1 LSTKSK
7 RVSVDT
13 LAALT
18 LQFPDT
24 IRRREVIL
32 ELFEAVSS
40 GGATAVITDEIRE
53 RESKPIKLEEYLADG
68 LIMLRSS
75 QVERRQ
81 VRMIEVE
88 KIKASAIDEVESGN
102 VTVLVLD
109 TISAMRHMLL
119 QERLR
124 R

>member
-1 LSTKSK
+1 
-7 RVSVDT
+7 
-13 LAALT
+13 
-18 LQFPDT
+18 
-24 IRRREVIL
+24 VIL